1 MSRVNRVL
9 EPAKL
14 TVCVV
19 DGDPAVRD
27 SLATALNMSGY
38 PVHTFSTGQAII
50 NAASSTQCNC
60 VVCEAELPDTSG
72 VSVFHAL
79 RPMDPHFALLISN
92 NNPEL
97 VSTATRAGIDHIFF
111 KPLVNRRLLS
121 FIAEAGGQQR

>member
-1 MSRVNRVL
+1 MNQA
-9 EPAKL
+9 EPTKL

-27 SLATALNMSGY
+27 SLATALNMNGY
-38 PVHTFSTGQAII
+38 PVHTFPTGQAII
-50 NAASSTQCNC
+50 DAAANTPCSC
-60 VVCEAELPDTSG
+60 VVCEAELPDTTG

-79 RPMDPHFALLISN
+79 QPLGLHFALLISN

-97 VSTATRAGIDHIFF
+97 VSDATRAGIDHIFF

-121 FIAEAGGQQR
+121 FIAEAGATVSD